1 VLCPSI
7 ESRAQQGEGRL
18 RNTEHNMS
26 LTGLAAYFDSAGVKI
41 RYLMRGEGEPVIL
54 LHGFIMNMAS
64 NWIDGG
70 VFEALSDEYRVVAFD
85 LRGHGGSGKPHDAER
100 YGLEMINDVLRLI
113 DDLELERVHVVG
125 YSLGGI
131 LALKLIDLA
140 PERLF
145 SLVLGGAG
153 WVRDDQQWKRLA
165 EMLENIKPGESI
177 SSHFWPPG
185 SPSPPREIQQIVDN
199 NDSLALAAV
208 SRGMVNVNVAE
219 DALRTNRVPILGVF
233 GEHDPHQ
240 AEGTAM
246 KGIARNFTMQLVPGL
261 DHDTLAGSEAFRAA
275 IRKFIAKVVA
285 DRA

>member
-1 VLCPSI
+1 
-7 ESRAQQGEGRL
+7 
-18 RNTEHNMS
+18 MS
-26 LTGLAAYFDSAGVKI
+26 LASQPTYFDSNGVKI
-41 RYLMRGEGEPVIL
+41 RYLMRGEGKPVVL
-54 LHGFIMNMAS
+54 LHGFIMNMES

-85 LRGHGGSGKPHDAER
+85 LRGHGSSGKPHDAER
-100 YGLEMINDVLRLI
+100 YGLEMVNDVLRLI
-113 DDLELERVHVVG
+113 DHLELERVHVVG

-153 WVRDDQQWKRLA
+153 WVRDVQQWKHLA

-185 SPSPPREIQQIVDN
+185 SPPPPREIQQIVDA
-199 NDSLALAAV
+199 NDSVALAAV
-208 SRGMVNVNVAE
+208 SRGMFNVNVAE
-219 DALRTNRVPILGVF
+219 DSLRTNRVPILSMF

-246 KGIARNFTMQLVPGL
+246 RDITRNFTMQIVPGL

-275 IRKFIAKVVA
+275 ISTFIARAVV